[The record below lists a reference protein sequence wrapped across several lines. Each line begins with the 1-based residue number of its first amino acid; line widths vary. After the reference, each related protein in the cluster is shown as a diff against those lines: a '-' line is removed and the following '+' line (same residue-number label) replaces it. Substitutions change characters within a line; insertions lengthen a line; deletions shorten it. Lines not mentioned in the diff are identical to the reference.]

1 MTIQEKDFSV
11 EATPDS
17 SKDSSVSR
25 RGFLAGTAGVT
36 FAFAMTTGPGAK
48 MREALGAASGT
59 DVGIWVSIAADG
71 ATTIM
76 APASEMG
83 QGVFTAMPILIAEE
97 MDADWSRVDVQMS
110 PVAPGYG
117 NPGFGN
123 LMVTGAS
130 RTTQGYFMLLRKA
143 GAQVRQVL
151 IASAAKS
158 LGVPAGELTT
168 EPGVVIHA
176 KSNRR
181 VSYGD
186 AAKTAMVPEKMPEIA
201 DGDLKP
207 KSKWRLIGKKVDRVE
222 IPAKVRGQADFGID
236 THVDGMLYASVMRA
250 PAQGNKPL
258 KVDDA
263 AAKKVKGI
271 KAVISLP
278 YGVAVVGES
287 YDATLRAR
295 EVLNVEW
302 SKTAKSNSYD
312 SDAAMKKYAGMAR
325 DWDSPGVVHE
335 THGDT
340 AKSFAGAAKTMSG
353 EYQSEHLYHATME
366 PMNATA
372 HVKGKE
378 AEVWVATQ
386 APSITQF
393 AGAGVLKTAPPKIK
407 VNVPMLGGGYGR
419 RVEQDYAVDALI
431 LSNITKAPVKVIW
444 KREDDVQHDLYR
456 PLAAQRIDA
465 AFDANNKI
473 VGWKHRIAAD
483 SIIARFRPDGFKK
496 SGGKD
501 ETVCDGAQ
509 IYYDIPNR
517 FFDFVREDAG
527 IGVGFWRAVGV
538 GYTKFAIE
546 SFIDEIAH
554 SIGQDPIAY
563 RMSMQT
569 GDPRGLAVTKAVA
582 KMAGWGRSLP
592 AGRAL
597 GFGLND
603 FWNSKCAQIAEV
615 SVDRDSG
622 EYRVHKIWCAVDPGI
637 IISPDNVVAQMEGG
651 IIMGVS
657 SVMGEAVNI
666 KGGVVQQSN
675 FHDYN
680 VLRMA
685 DVPEVEVQLSENGDR
700 PGGVGEVSL
709 PPVGPAIANAIFN
722 AVGARVRSLPI
733 TPEKVKAALKG

>member
-1 MTIQEKDFSV
+1 MTIQEKEVS
-11 EATPDS
+11 TN
-17 SKDSSVSR
+17 VSR
-25 RGFLAGTAGVT
+25 RGFIAGAAGVT
-36 FAFAMTTGPGAK
+36 FAFAMTTGPGGS
-48 MREALGAASGT
+48 MRKALGSTADT

-76 APASEMG
+76 SPASEMG

-97 MDADWSRVDVQMS
+97 MDADWNRVTVKMADAM
-110 PVAPGYG
+110 PGYG

-130 RTTQGYFMLLRKA
+130 RTTQGYWMLLRKA

-151 IASAAKS
+151 MASAAKS
-158 LGVPAGELTT
+158 LGVPMSELTT
-168 EPGVVIHA
+168 EPGVIMHA
-176 KSNRR
+176 GSGRK

-186 AAKTAMVPEKMPEIA
+186 AAKTAVVPEKMPEIA

-207 KSKWRLIGKKVDRVE
+207 KSEWRLIGKKVDRVE
-222 IPAKVRGQADFGID
+222 IPDKVRGTADFGID
-236 THVDGMLYASVMRA
+236 TQLPGMLYASIMRA

-258 KVDDA
+258 NVDDA
-263 AAKKVKGI
+263 AAKKVAGI
-271 KAVISLP
+271 TAVIPLP
-278 YGVAVVGES
+278 YGVAVVGKT

-295 EVLNVEW
+295 EVLKVEW
-302 SKTAKSNSYD
+302 SKTAKSNSYN
-312 SDAAMKKYAGMAR
+312 SDDALVRNAGLAR

-335 THGDT
+335 THGD
-340 AKSFAGAAKTMSG
+340 AAGSFSGAAKTLFG
-353 EYQSEHLYHATME
+353 EYQTEHLYHATME

-372 HVKGKE
+372 WVKGKS
-378 AEVWVATQ
+378 AEVWAPTQ

-393 AGAGVLKTAPPKIK
+393 AGAGVLKTSPANIT
-407 VNVPMLGGGYGR
+407 VHVTMLGGGYGR

-444 KREDDVQHDLYR
+444 KREDDVASDVFR
-456 PLAAQRIDA
+456 PLTAQRIDA
-465 AFDANNKI
+465 ALDANNKI
-473 VGWKHRIAAD
+473 VGWKHRIVGE
-483 SIIARFRPDGFKK
+483 SIMARFRADAYEK

-501 ETVCDGAQ
+501 ETVTDGAQ

-517 FFDFVREDAG
+517 FFDYVRDDTG

-546 SFIDEIAH
+546 SFIDEVAH
-554 SIGQDPIAY
+554 SLGEDPIAY
-563 RMSMQT
+563 RIAMQT
-569 GDPRGLAVTKAVA
+569 GDPRGMAVTKAVA
-582 KMAGWGRSLP
+582 KMAGWGRTLP

-615 SVDRDSG
+615 SVDKDSG
-622 EYRVHKIWCAVDPGI
+622 DYRVHKVWCAVDPGI
-637 IISPDNVVAQMEGG
+637 IIQPDNVVAQMEGA
-651 IIMGVS
+651 IIHS
-657 SVMGEAVNI
+657 LSALKKEAITI

-675 FHDYN
+675 FHDYHI
-680 VLRMA
+680 LRMEDA
-685 DVPEVEVQLSENGDR
+685 PEIEVQLLENGDR
-700 PGGVGEVSL
+700 PGGIGEVGL
-709 PPVGPAIANAIFN
+709 PPLPPAVANAIFN

-733 TPEKVKAALKG
+733 TPEKVKAALKA